1 MTTWPAATS
10 VTADGHSSRTQQA
23 DSLHSTRY
31 ACYMSELSK
40 SSSTLHLTVV
50 IAREGEWHVARC
62 LEIEAVS
69 QGETV
74 EQALANLRD
83 VVEVYLEEEGL
94 PPALTHPLVTSID
107 VPVPA

>member
-1 MTTWPAATS
+1 MTTWSAGTS
-10 VTADGHSSRTQQA
+10 VTPAGHLSPAQQA

-50 IAREGEWHVARC
+50 IAREGDWHVARC

-74 EQALANLRD
+74 EEALANLRD
-83 VVEVYLEEEGL
+83 VIEVYLEEEGV
-94 PPALTHPLVTSID
+94 PPALAPPLVTSID